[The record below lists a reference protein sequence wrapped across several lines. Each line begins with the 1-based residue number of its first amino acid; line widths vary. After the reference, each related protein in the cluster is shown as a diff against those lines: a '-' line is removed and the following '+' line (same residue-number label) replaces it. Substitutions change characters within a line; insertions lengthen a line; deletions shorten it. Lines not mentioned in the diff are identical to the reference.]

1 VRRVA
6 LLTTSFVLV
15 MIAAGCRDDGR
26 TLREPKPDQTQSI
39 STLAPPTDP
48 VVDPANTDAFE
59 STASTTAATLPP
71 SDTADELTAP
81 WAAGGAIGAQYTCDG
96 ANTSPALN
104 WSAAP
109 EGTTE
114 IAVTMVDLDLP
125 SFAHWAIAGLD
136 PTLLGLAEGEVPL
149 GAVQATNGVGDIA
162 YTGPCPPA
170 GSTHTY
176 EFTVHY
182 LGERTGLGDGAG
194 RDEFSSGISTA
205 EIASTNVTGT
215 FSRG

>member
-1 VRRVA
+1 
-6 LLTTSFVLV
+6 
-15 MIAAGCRDDGR
+15 MIAAGCHDDGR

-59 STASTTAATLPP
+59 STTTAATIPP
-71 SDTADELTAP
+71 SDTAYELTAP
-81 WAAGGAIGAQYTCDG
+81 WAAGGTIGPQYTCDG
-96 ANTSPALN
+96 ANSSPALT
-104 WSAAP
+104 WSTAP
-109 EGTTE
+109 EGTAE

-125 SFAHWAIAGLD
+125 TFAHWAIAGLD
-136 PTLLGLAEGEVPL
+136 PTLQGLAEGEVPL

-182 LGERTGLGDGAG
+182 LGERTELSDGAG
-194 RDEFSSGISTA
+194 RDEFTSGISAA
-205 EIASTNVTGT
+205 EIASTKVTGI